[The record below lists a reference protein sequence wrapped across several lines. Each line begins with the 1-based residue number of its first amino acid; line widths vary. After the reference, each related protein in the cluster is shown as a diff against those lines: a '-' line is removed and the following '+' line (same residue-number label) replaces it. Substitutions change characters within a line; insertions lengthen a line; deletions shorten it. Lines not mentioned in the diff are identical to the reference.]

1 MNGGNLDIPDAN
13 GWAKSPARV
22 VADPAWRRREKKR
35 FRWAAWLVGLAAVS
49 LIGAGVMMMLGHE
62 PRTPG
67 EAPLITADPT
77 PVRIRPDDPGGL
89 RVPNLDKTVYDQLAR
104 ANAPRL
110 NETGGARVESLL
122 PPPEAPR
129 PVPAPPPSLPA
140 QPAALTEGPS
150 QQQLAREPE
159 QPAAP
164 PQAQQSSPQPAAR
177 TQPPAPTASA
187 PSTPPPAA
195 AAPPA
200 APPPVGPQ
208 AAATPAPP
216 PAGNGRIQVQLAAV
230 PTEQAATAEW
240 QRLQRRMPE
249 LLGNQRLVLSR
260 GEREGQPFF
269 RIRTGAFA
277 DNAAARAFCDQV
289 KARGGSCFVAPQ
301 G

>member
-35 FRWAAWLVGLAAVS
+35 FRWAAWLAGLAAVS

-62 PRTPG
+62 PRTPA
-67 EAPLITADPT
+67 EAPLITADPS

-89 RVPNLDKTVYDQLAR
+89 RVPNLDKTVYDQLGR
-104 ANAPRL
+104 ANAPRA
-110 NETGGARVESLL
+110 NGSAGARVESLL

-129 PVPAPPPSLPA
+129 PLPEAVRPAPPPALPA
-140 QPAALTEGPS
+140 QPAALAEGPS

-164 PQAQQSSPQPAAR
+164 AQQAAR
-177 TQPPAPTASA
+177 TPPAPQ
-187 PSTPPPAA
+187 A
-195 AAPPA
+195 AAPT
-200 APPPVGPQ
+200 APPPTAPQ
-208 AAATPAPP
+208 AAATPAPV

-230 PTEQAATAEW
+230 PTEQAANAEW
-240 QRLQRRMPE
+240 QRLQRRMPD

-277 DNAAARAFCDQV
+277 DNAAARGFCDQV
-289 KARGGSCFVAPQ
+289 RARGGSCFVAPQ
-301 G
+301 S